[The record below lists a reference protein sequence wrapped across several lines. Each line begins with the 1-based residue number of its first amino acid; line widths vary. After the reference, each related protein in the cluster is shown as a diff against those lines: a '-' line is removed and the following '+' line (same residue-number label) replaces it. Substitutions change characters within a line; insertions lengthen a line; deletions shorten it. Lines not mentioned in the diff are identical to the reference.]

1 VRKKR
6 CNQGDLIEV
15 HEVKAWEDRWFLS
28 RLLPIVVDPILL
40 AAISGSFHILFHNHH
55 HMHPPLAS
63 PHNISIT
70 IKISHTIRN
79 YSTIN
84 LNHNKL
90 MKNQGCGQVST
101 KKINRSVEKGH
112 IQQKGKFILN
122 KVGMPNNSK
131 KHGRSHEQF
140 NSIELVRSF
149 GVLEC
154 IDLCSTWDNL

>member
-1 VRKKR
+1 
-6 CNQGDLIEV
+6 
-15 HEVKAWEDRWFLS
+15 
-28 RLLPIVVDPILL
+28 
-40 AAISGSFHILFHNHH
+40 
-55 HMHPPLAS
+55 
-63 PHNISIT
+63 
-70 IKISHTIRN
+70 
-79 YSTIN
+79 
-84 LNHNKL
+84 

-154 IDLCSTWDNL
+154 IDLCSTWDNLYMRGIQHMHIYLVAICMLSLEIQPTECIFLCLLSRKRTHKLTYRISRSKRLCTEFDLEKALPFSAVLLKTPVPAAAALVYSCS